1 MPWRSSSV
9 TRSAIMSHS
18 ELRTYPR
25 VEPAGHDVGQRVVD
39 RDLEPDL
46 GILRGEPR
54 QQRREH
60 QIDGQR
66 RDGEA

>member
-1 MPWRSSSV
+1 
-9 TRSAIMSHS
+9 MS
-18 ELRTYPR
+18 
-25 VEPAGHDVGQRVVD
+25 VVD

-60 QIDGQR
+60 QIGGRR